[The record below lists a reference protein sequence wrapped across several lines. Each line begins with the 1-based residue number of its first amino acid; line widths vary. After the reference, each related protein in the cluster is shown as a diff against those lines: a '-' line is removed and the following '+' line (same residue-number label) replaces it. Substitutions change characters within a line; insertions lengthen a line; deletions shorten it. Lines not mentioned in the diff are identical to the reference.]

1 MKRTGMDTLKLGFV
15 SCGFLGLSPFAPGT
29 AGTLGGVALAWLF
42 ARTEHY
48 LFWSLFAC
56 LVLYAAGRALGAWSE
71 RFAGGKDPGFFVVDE
86 VIGYLITC
94 LWTRGPSVL
103 ALTVAFFL
111 FRFLDVVKPP
121 PARAMERLGGGDGI
135 LLDDVVSGLYGL
147 GVMVALRL
155 LVLEPDKWVLA

>member
-1 MKRTGMDTLKLGFV
+1 MNRLKLAFV
-15 SCGFLGLSPFAPGT
+15 SFGFLGLSPFAPGT
-29 AGTLGGVALAWLF
+29 AGTLGGVALAWLL
-42 ARTEHY
+42 ARTQHY
-48 LFWSLFAC
+48 LVWSVVVC
-56 LVLYAAGRALGAWSE
+56 LVLYAAARSLGEWSE
-71 RFAGGKDPGFFVVDE
+71 RYAGRKDPGFFVVDE

-94 LWTRGPSVL
+94 LWTRGPSPL

-155 LVLEPDKWVLA
+155 LVLAPEKWVVA